1 MSITLRLSSRHHP
14 RLSLSSSAPAPALI
28 PIPRLAAKS
37 YSRLCALSVDT
48 TERAEAGVG
57 RRGGREWGKGRQL
70 GLGGARRSGG
80 VLGIRPHST
89 KPTST
94 TEDKPQHAHAHTHK
108 HEDGEECDHDHG
120 HDHSHSGIFHTHAH
134 DHSEG
139 AEQLMEALSKGQMD
153 RGTRIT
159 LLGLGSNV
167 ALTVSKGL
175 AGLWM
180 NSASL
185 LAEAGH
191 SLSDLLG
198 DFVTLATWRISRKPA
213 TDAFPWGYSKF
224 ETFGTL
230 TVSVI
235 LVGGAVGIGLH
246 SYHLLL
252 QTLLP
257 YLETFPP
264 GTLLRSLAPHLP
276 PSIPSPLLEL
286 FHSHGPSALPH
297 DHAGGGE
304 HVHSHSHG
312 VEAATSGGGAILNPH
327 AAWFALASVVV
338 KEWLYR
344 LTSKVA
350 NEEHSPVLKAN
361 ALHHRADALTS
372 LVALTSILG
381 SSFGGYTFLDPLGG
395 ICVSFFI
402 LHQGLSLSKVAFLEL
417 LDAGV
422 DKSTKASIERIV
434 GGLVDGKDLLGVRN
448 VRGVKSGGQTYLDL
462 TVVVPPR
469 MTVVDSHSVEQRVRE
484 VVMRKRKEVREV
496 KIHVHGDDPDELLV
510 VQDGDGG
517 KVVKKGNGKVVV
529 GVTSDF
535 GREGC

>member
-14 RLSLSSSAPAPALI
+14 RLSSSAPALI
-28 PIPRLAAKS
+28 PIPRLAAKR

-48 TERAEAGVG
+48 PEQAGVG
-57 RRGGREWGKGRQL
+57 CRARREWANGQL
-70 GLGGARRSGG
+70 GLGGVPRVARRSGG
-80 VLGIRPHST
+80 VLGIRSHST

-94 TEDKPQHAHAHTHK
+94 TKDKPQHAHTHK
-108 HEDGEECDHDHG
+108 HEDGEECDHG

-167 ALTVSKGL
+167 ALTISKGL

-297 DHAGGGE
+297 DHAGE
-304 HVHSHSHG
+304 HVHSHG
-312 VEAATSGGGAILNPH
+312 VEAATSGAILNPH

-372 LVALTSILG
+372 LVALSSILG

-462 TVVVPPR
+462 TVVVPPH
-469 MTVVDSHSVEQRVRE
+469 MTVVDSHNVEQRVRE

-496 KIHVHGDDPDELLV
+496 KIHVHGDDPNELLV

-517 KVVKKGNGKVVV
+517 KVAKKGNGKVVV

>member
-1 MSITLRLSSRHHP
+1 MSRRYNSTKST
-14 RLSLSSSAPAPALI
+14 SSSTNTSPPSPTPPSSASASTSKSTAAP
-28 PIPRLAAKS
+28 S
-37 YSRLCALSVDT
+37 HNH
-48 TERAEAGVG
+48 E
-57 RRGGREWGKGRQL
+57 
-70 GLGGARRSGG
+70 
-80 VLGIRPHST
+80 HS
-89 KPTST
+89 
-94 TEDKPQHAHAHTHK
+94 
-108 HEDGEECDHDHG
+108 HEHGHG
-120 HDHSHSGIFHTHAH
+120 HDHDHGIFHTHAH

-139 AEQLMEALSKGQMD
+139 AEQLMQALSSGKLD

-167 ALTVSKGL
+167 LLTMSKGL

-198 DFVTLATWRISRKPA
+198 DFVTLATWRISRKAP

-230 TVSVI
+230 SVSVI
-235 LVGGAVGIGLH
+235 LVGGAIGIGLH

-264 GTLLRSLAPHLP
+264 GTFFNSLGHHLP
-276 PSIPSPLLEL
+276 ASVPSPLLEL

-297 DHAGGGE
+297 EHGASEALADHAG
-304 HVHSHSHG
+304 HSHSHD
-312 VEAATSGGGAILNPH
+312 VAASSGAILNPH
-327 AAWFALASVVV
+327 AAWFALASVLV

-344 LTSKVA
+344 LTSRVA
-350 NEEHSPVLKAN
+350 TEEHSPVLRAN

-381 SSFGGYTFLDPLGG
+381 SSLGGYHFLDPLGG
-395 ICVSFFI
+395 IAVSFFI
-402 LHQGLSLSKVAFLEL
+402 LQQGISLSKTAFLEL

-422 DKSTKASIERIV
+422 DAKTQNAIERV
-434 GGLVDGKDLLGVRN
+434 VLNMVDHKELLGIRN
-448 VRGVKSGGQTYLDL
+448 VRGVKSGGQTNLDL
-462 TVVVPPR
+462 TIEVPPLMSVR
-469 MTVVDSHSVEQRVRE
+469 ASHAVEQRVRE
-484 VVMRKRKEVREV
+484 AVMAARKEVREV
-496 KIHVHGDDPDELLV
+496 KIHVHGDEGSLSS
-510 VQDGDGG
+510 
-517 KVVKKGNGKVVV
+517 V
-529 GVTSDF
+529 GMETGSKSTTTTTTAAGPKSDF